1 MIEPFIW
8 MFKTENFKQRFW
20 QLIASVGVFIFLFW
34 VINFI
39 SCFFSQKYLEW
50 FIYFDAILIMMLVF
64 FIQGYFWEL
73 TSNVINREIDIE
85 AGNIYSGKIKNIF
98 RIEIPDFRPLKF
110 IWRGFASAVAS
121 LLMFVP
127 LFLLSISSI
136 YTSNTLVHIFR
147 LNTQYLYVYTVCY
160 CILFVSF
167 FLIMPALLWNYAKQ
181 NSVVAVW
188 NFRKALYIVESYPLR
203 YIGNTSLFMFYYSLN
218 FFIAALLSS
227 IFSITLSSVS
237 MITTSFLCCIVATL
251 YLFIVFFIYI
261 YNIHV
266 YAYLLGTLTPYTE
279 C

>member
-20 QLIASVGVFIFLFW
+20 QLIAAVGVFIFLFC

-50 FIYFDAILIMMLVF
+50 FIYLDAILIMMLVF
-64 FIQGYFWEL
+64 FVQGYFWEL

-98 RIEIPDFRPLKF
+98 RIEIPEFRPLKF

-136 YTSNTLVHIFR
+136 YTSNTLVNIFR

-160 CILFVSF
+160 CVLFVSF

-203 YIGNTSLFMFYYSLN
+203 YIGKTSLFMFYYSLN

-227 IFSITLSSVS
+227 IFSITLSSIS
-237 MITTSFLCCIVATL
+237 MITTSFLCCVVATL
-251 YLFIVFFIYI
+251 FLFIVFFIYI